1 MILCVETSQDICS
14 VAIFNQGQL
23 LSSKESTEKNS
34 HNKLITVLIQDALT
48 EASVSVSQLQA
59 AMLSAGPGSYTGLRV
74 GSSAL
79 KGLCYGL
86 QIPLMS
92 MSSLQLIAYQAS
104 LEQKADI
111 YIPMIDARRMEVYEQ
126 QYDTNLVAISTPRAY
141 ILDETYIDTLDTTKK
156 YIACGNGAKK
166 LTDLIGNSRNISI
179 MSDYFPM
186 ARFMGKFALEKFN
199 QKQFENLAYFEP
211 FYLKAFGEKAANDI

>member
-14 VAIFNQGQL
+14 VALFNQGQL

-34 HNKLITVLIQDALT
+34 HNKLITILIQETLT

-59 AMLSAGPGSYTGLRV
+59 AMLSSGPGSYTGLRV

-92 MSSLQLIAYQAS
+92 MPSLQLIAYQAS
-104 LEQKADI
+104 LEQEADI
-111 YIPMIDARRMEVYEQ
+111 YIPMIDARRMEVFEQ
-126 QYDTNLVAISTPRAY
+126 QYDNNLLPVTAPRAY
-141 ILDETYIDTLDTTKK
+141 ILDEKYISTLEVEKK
-156 YIACGNGAKK
+156 YIACGNGAIK
-166 LTDLIGNSRNISI
+166 LTDLLGNSRNINI

-211 FYLKAFGEKAANDI
+211 FYLKSFGEKAANDI